1 MAPNASRVSWSKVH
15 WTNKNSSAWNW
26 NRNKTKTKT
35 MATITFVRTMIH
47 RWILMRPDPGV
58 ISAQN
63 WQRTFSI
70 NLFVSPSPFR
80 SKGSIQSGYADA
92 TNWPLT
98 VDAESSP
105 KGYRS
110 IFECIPQQVYRLR
123 AARRSYQFGRFATIH
138 SRRISHIESS
148 MKHNNNYMYK
158 IRYLSIF
165 VCAAHVRQSGWHSN
179 KKRGRNLS

>member
-1 MAPNASRVSWSKVH
+1 MHTKKNGAQREQSLMKQSSLDEQEQLGMELESQQNENEDDGNDYFRSYDDPSMNSNAPG
-15 WTNKNSSAWNW
+15 
-26 NRNKTKTKT
+26 
-35 MATITFVRTMIH
+35 
-47 RWILMRPDPGV
+47 PGGNFCTELTTD
-58 ISAQN
+58 I
-63 WQRTFSI
+63 FDH
-70 NLFVSPSPFR
+70 LFVSPPPPFR

-138 SRRISHIESS
+138 SRRISHIEPS
-148 MKHNNNYMYK
+148 MKHNNNYIYK
-158 IRYLSIF
+158 IRY
-165 VCAAHVRQSGWHSN
+165 
-179 KKRGRNLS
+179 